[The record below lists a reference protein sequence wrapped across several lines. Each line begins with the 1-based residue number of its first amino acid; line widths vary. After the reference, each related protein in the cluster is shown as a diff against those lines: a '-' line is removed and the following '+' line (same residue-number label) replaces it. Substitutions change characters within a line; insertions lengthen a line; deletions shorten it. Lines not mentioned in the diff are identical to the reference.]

1 MSNRRHAR
9 KSARRQMRPLA
20 ASLRFRPRLEAL
32 EDRTVPAVTEFPI
45 LTPASGPRDIV
56 QGSDGNF
63 WFTEFDADRIGRITQ
78 AGVVTE
84 FTLAAGT
91 GPDSIVS
98 GPDGRLWFTE
108 RFNDTIGR
116 LNPNAGSSAAIQAS
130 IVEFSVPGAGSAPK
144 DITVGPDGALWFTE
158 IGLDEVGR
166 ITTAGVVTNEFV
178 VPGAGSAPD
187 GITAGP
193 DGALWFTELTSDQI
207 GRITTAGV
215 VTEFNLALGRNPN
228 SIAAGPDGAL
238 WFTEAG
244 VDKIGRITTGGAVTN
259 EFPLFN
265 GSLPQGIIAG
275 GDGRL
280 YFAETGRDRIGRIST
295 TGVLAELGA
304 DMTPGAAPSA
314 VALNGTGFIT
324 FTEQLGSRIGRAA
337 LTSAPITATATGGAI
352 AVFNGNGGL
361 IRVLTPFGPRF
372 HGPLAVAVGDV
383 NGDGIPDI
391 ITTQANARTHIV
403 LTFNGATGVLHSAFA
418 FPGFAGG
425 VSVAAGD
432 INGDGRA
439 DIFVGVDSGR
449 VVAAFTG
456 GGTLLRVFP
465 GFAGG
470 VRVASGD
477 VNGDGF
483 ADILVTPAK
492 GPAFVAVFSGKTG
505 ALHSAFFPLGPRF
518 RGNLSLAA
526 GDVNGDG
533 RSDVIVGLASKGPPV
548 AAAFSSNGQLLGSPF
563 AYPGFN
569 GGVAIGAAHFNGDGF
584 ADIVAAPF
592 TGKPGLVEIQSG
604 NHSGLLTAYV
614 TFGGSLVGGFA
625 LAAGEADVAVPVTVP
640 TPVVTPITNPDS
652 FSFSQA
658 RLQDLYVFRSP
669 ANANNT
675 VFMLTTNV
683 FAGNLLPFTFDPN
696 KTYAFNIDSSGD
708 AVQDIRYLY
717 KFSAPDANPIG
728 QLGGAPGQNYVA
740 VRIDNTGDLLAARG
754 RTNINVPVQGGGTL
768 RVGLLDDPFFFDKGA
783 FNTLVTT
790 GAGFPRAPGAAHN
803 FFGPNVNVLAV
814 VMEVN
819 SNRLP
824 IPLNNPNKIIGV
836 WATEDVRG
844 VQIDR
849 VGKPFIV
856 DGLIPPVPR
865 SAPPPQTE
873 QRLAFLVGVP
883 SNDVAAF
890 RAGMIAVLV
899 NPTGFYKR
907 TMADASFLAD
917 ALLPD
922 MLFFQ
927 LGNPNG
933 FGTTIGPGPGFF
945 TGPFNGGQQVL
956 GNGRRFADDVIDI
969 LLNILTNGVIP
980 GDNVG
985 DDNGLKVTDGSVDPV
1000 SGKTR
1005 AIAFPYS
1012 GLANLPLNGPGTGPN
1027 P

>member
-1 MSNRRHAR
+1 MSTRRSPHQSRR
-9 KSARRQMRPLA
+9 KIASLA
-20 ASLRFRPRLEAL
+20 ASPRFRPRLEAL
-32 EDRTVPAVTEFPI
+32 EDRTVPAVTEFPT
-45 LTPASGPRDIV
+45 LTPGSGPRDIV

-63 WFTEFDADRIGRITQ
+63 WFTEFDADRIGRITP

-84 FTLAAGT
+84 LLLPVGS
-91 GPDSIVS
+91 GPDAIVS
-98 GPDGRLWFTE
+98 GPDGNLWFTE
-108 RFNDTIGR
+108 RSTDHIGR
-116 LNPNAGSSAAIQAS
+116 INPRAANIQGSL
-130 IVEFSVPGAGSAPK
+130 VEFIVPGAGSAPK
-144 DITVGPDGALWFTE
+144 DIAVGHDGALWFTE
-158 IGLDEVGR
+158 IGSDEIGR
-166 ITTAGVVTNEFV
+166 MTTAGVITNEFP
-178 VPGAGSAPD
+178 VPGALSAPD
-187 GITAGP
+187 GITPGP
-193 DGALWFTELTSDQI
+193 DDNLWFTELGSNQI

-215 VTEFNLALGRNPN
+215 VTEFNLATGRNPN
-228 SIAAGPDGAL
+228 SIAAGADGAL

-244 VDKIGRITTGGAVTN
+244 VDQIGRITTTGVVTN
-259 EFPLFN
+259 EFPLIN

-280 YFAETGRDRIGRIST
+280 YFAETGRDRIGRIT
-295 TGVLAELGA
+295 TSGVLAEVGA
-304 DMTPGAAPSA
+304 EMTPGAAPSA
-314 VALNGTGFIT
+314 VALNGTGIIV

-337 LTSAPITATATGGAI
+337 LTSAPITATATAGAI
-352 AVFNGNGGL
+352 AVFNANGGL
-361 IRVLTPFGPRF
+361 TRVLTPFGPRF

-383 NGDGIPDI
+383 NGDGVPDI
-391 ITTQANARTHIV
+391 ITAQANARMHIV
-403 LTFNGATGVLHSAFA
+403 LTFNGATGALHSAFA

-439 DIFVGVDSGR
+439 DILVGVDSGR

-483 ADILVTPAK
+483 ADVLVTPAK

-505 ALHSAFFPLGPRF
+505 ALHSVFFPLGPRF

-533 RSDVIVGLASKGPPV
+533 RTDVIVGLASQGPPV
-548 AAAFSSNGQLLGSPF
+548 AAAFNSNGQLLGSPF

-592 TGKPGLVEIQSG
+592 TGKPALVEIQSG
-604 NHSGLLTAYV
+604 NHSGLLTAYI
-614 TFGGSLVGGFA
+614 TFGGSLLGGFA
-625 LAAGEADVAVPVTVP
+625 LAAGEADAAVPVTVP
-640 TPVVTPITNPDS
+640 APAVTPITNPDN
-652 FSFSQA
+652 FSQV
-658 RLQDLYVFRSP
+658 RVQDLWVFRSP

-675 VFMLTTNV
+675 VFMLTTNA
-683 FAGNLLPFTFDPN
+683 FAGNLVPPTFDPN
-696 KTYAFNIDSSGD
+696 KTYAFNIDASGD
-708 AVQDIRYLY
+708 AVQDIRYLF
-717 KFSAPDANPIG
+717 KFAAPDANPVG
-728 QLGGAPGQNYVA
+728 QLGGAQGQNYVA

-754 RTNINVPVQGGGTL
+754 RTNINQPVQGGGQL
-768 RVGLLDDPFFFDKGA
+768 RAGLLDDPFFFDKGA
-783 FNTLVTT
+783 FNKLVNT
-790 GAGFPRAPGAAHN
+790 GAGFPRAVGQAHN

-814 VMEVN
+814 VMEVP

-824 IPLNNPNKIIGV
+824 IPANNPNKIIGV

-849 VGKPFIV
+849 VAKPFMI

-865 SAPPPQTE
+865 SRLVRGERRPAFEVGAPANDRAPAPLGFRDDMIFVLTDPQG
-873 QRLAFLVGVP
+873 L
-883 SNDVAAF
+883 
-890 RAGMIAVLV
+890 
-899 NPTGFYKR
+899 YKR
-907 TMADASFLAD
+907 TQADASFLAD

-927 LGNPNG
+927 IGNPNG
-933 FGTTIGPGPGFF
+933 FGTLVGGMGSPGLFG
-945 TGPFNGGQQVL
+945 TGPFAGGQVL

-969 LLNILTNGVIP
+969 LLNILTNGAIP
-980 GDNVG
+980 SDNVG